1 MMQKGIQKAG
11 DKYNSLEEFYVA
23 WCKLI
28 RGFSNLTPQQEQF
41 LALILA
47 RRHKLSKVILDEN
60 LLTKNIFDTEFRD
73 EVVKRLGLTTKQ
85 NVSNLLDAMKKKGVL
100 DEDLKVTKNYI
111 PNVDFDKDTFMITFI
126 FKYVN
131 E

>member
-1 MMQKGIQKAG
+1 MQKGIQKAG

-41 LALILA
+41 LVLILA

-60 LLTKNIFDTEFRD
+60 LLTKNIFDTEFRG
-73 EVVKRLGLTTKQ
+73 EVVEKLGLTSKQ
-85 NVSNLLDAMKKKGVL
+85 NVANLINSMKKEGVL
-100 DEDLKVTKNYI
+100 NEDLTITKSYI
-111 PNVDFDKDTFMITFI
+111 PNVDFDKDTFIIMFT

>member
-1 MMQKGIQKAG
+1 MQKGIQKAG

-60 LLTKNIFDTEFRD
+60 LLTKNIFDTEFRG
-73 EVVKRLGLTTKQ
+73 EVVEKLGLTSKQ
-85 NVSNLLDAMKKKGVL
+85 NVANLINSMKKEGVL
-100 DEDLKVTKNYI
+100 NEDLTITKSYI
-111 PNVDFDKDTFMITFI
+111 PNVDFDKDTFIITFT

>member
-1 MMQKGIQKAG
+1 MQKGIQKAG

-60 LLTKNIFDTEFRD
+60 LLTKNIFDTEFRG
-73 EVVKRLGLTTKQ
+73 EVVEKLGLTSKQ
-85 NVSNLLDAMKKKGVL
+85 NVANLINSMKKEGVL
-100 DEDLKVTKNYI
+100 NEDLTITKSYI
-111 PNVDFDKDTFMITFI
+111 PNVDFDKDTFMITFV